1 MIIVGHPDKTV
12 SKGDIF
18 NETLAVRKHINGGP
32 RIWADFVGDWSDMSE
47 GTHASRGDQ
56 GSANMARSAHTGRT
70 GIIRVKVRKGR
81 IRTVILREVQWGER
95 IGLGMRHHG
104 NSMAGS
110 SRGSGRDQRRN
121 RRRWRRGLSR
131 WHHRW
136 RRRKNIANQPARTKK
151 TTTSRVG
158 RGGCGGAW
166 GGGGGTTTRGGER
179 FGNNGEAGGN
189 QTTCSKVMMI
199 AAMNGAFE
207 LLHSPG
213 LGGIEGSRPNPCGWG
228 G

>member
-47 GTHASRGDQ
+47 GTHASRGDR

-95 IGLGMRHHG
+95 IG
-104 NSMAGS
+104 
-110 SRGSGRDQRRN
+110 
-121 RRRWRRGLSR
+121 
-131 WHHRW
+131 
-136 RRRKNIANQPARTKK
+136 
-151 TTTSRVG
+151 V
-158 RGGCGGAW
+158 
-166 GGGGGTTTRGGER
+166 GGGGTTTRGEER
-179 FGNNGEAGGN
+179 FANNGEAGGN
-189 QTTCSKVMMI
+189 QTTCSKVVMI

-207 LLHSPG
+207 LLHSRG
-213 LGGIEGSRPNPCGWG
+213 LGGIEGSRPNPCDW
-228 G
+228 